1 MIASPCGWEQIK
13 LTRRSATDLLSDV
26 ARLQPPRRYI
36 LWLYPC
42 LLVFLYQW
50 DVCVKCAGTRNVPD
64 FYLQTGRDHRDLDL
78 ATLSWNGGKIH
89 CGAFFLFCF
98 WKRKNEMVENNR
110 YIYAAMFFFS
120 VCWTKSLE
128 RQCRSESKYK
138 YHNDKL
144 LTREQLQNVLV
155 GTDFALILSGRL
167 IKTPARIS
175 IGRRKST

>member
-1 MIASPCGWEQIK
+1 M
-13 LTRRSATDLLSDV
+13 
-26 ARLQPPRRYI
+26 
-36 LWLYPC
+36 
-42 LLVFLYQW
+42 
-50 DVCVKCAGTRNVPD
+50 PD
-64 FYLQTGRDHRDLDL
+64 FYLQTGRDHRGPPRPRNFELEWWKNPL
-78 ATLSWNGGKIH
+78 WSIFFFFFEKGKMKWLKTIDTFTQQ
-89 CGAFFLFCF
+89 C
-98 WKRKNEMVENNR
+98 
-110 YIYAAMFFFS
+110 FFFS

-155 GTDFALILSGRL
+155 GTDFALILSGTL